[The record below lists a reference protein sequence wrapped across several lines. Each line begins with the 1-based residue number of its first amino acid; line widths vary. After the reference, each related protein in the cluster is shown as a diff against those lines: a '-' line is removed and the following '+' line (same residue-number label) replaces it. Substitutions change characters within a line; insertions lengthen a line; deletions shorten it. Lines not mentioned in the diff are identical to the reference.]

1 MLKEEQGP
9 AEGPEAPQRRVAKKE
24 KEMIKKNSYKGDEYI
39 VLNTAKTMNDGE
51 YYVCVKMGEW
61 AGLCLIPTDSELV
74 TEG

>member
-1 MLKEEQGP
+1 
-9 AEGPEAPQRRVAKKE
+9 
-24 KEMIKKNSYKGDEYI
+24 MIKKISYKGDEYI

-61 AGLCLIPTDSELV
+61 AGLCLAPTDSELV